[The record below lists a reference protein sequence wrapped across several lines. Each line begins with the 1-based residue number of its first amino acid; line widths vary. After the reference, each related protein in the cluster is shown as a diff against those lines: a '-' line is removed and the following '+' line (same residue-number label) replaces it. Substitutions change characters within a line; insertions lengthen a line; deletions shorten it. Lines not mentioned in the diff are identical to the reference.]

1 MSGTHFYLTLPSNA
15 SLNEFPNN
23 KTTSYR
29 VKLPQSIDL
38 EGIWEVGLYS
48 ISYPNT
54 WYTLQKGVDTHP
66 FYADRTDLFQQ
77 AIMDYGYYQSMQELI
92 KAANKALSRNVS
104 DNIKLTYN
112 AFTGK
117 VTVQIKNGF
126 QFAVMKP
133 LSIILGF
140 GGKDVMLKKTTE
152 SPYVADLTI
161 YVYCDIVQPQIVG
174 DTSAQL
180 LKSIPAE
187 GKLGDIIAK
196 TFTNIQYVPIR
207 TKSFEA
213 VEVLLR
219 NDTGDPV
226 PFERGKVVIT
236 LHAFQ
241 KAQLFHIEMSNPYL
255 RYYLDQQGHG
265 MTVLRGSPWQ
275 IGHGQMGY
283 GLGGLFR
290 SVARAVMPMVKSGEK
305 ALENIGANFVGDV
318 LAGKN
323 VKEAAKARTLEA
335 ANVTKRK
342 AVNKLMNQTG
352 SGKRGSKQ
360 AAKKRLKRE
369 KHSHLLP
376 ETSRLRSG
384 EQLLLARTYLVKYE
398 FRTFQIA
405 RMHQE

>member
-38 EGIWEVGLYS
+38 EGVWEVGLYS

-54 WYTLQKGVDTHP
+54 WYTLQKGVNTHL
-66 FYADRTDLFQQ
+66 FYADRTGLFQQ

-140 GGKDVMLKKTTE
+140 GGKDVILKKTTE
-152 SPYVADLTI
+152 SPYVADLTTVSTI
-161 YVYCDIVQPQIVG
+161 YVYCDIVEPQIVG

-187 GKLGDIIAK
+187 GKFGDIIAK
-196 TFTNIQYVPIR
+196 TFTNMQYVPIR

-236 LHAFQ
+236 LH
-241 KAQLFHIEMSNPYL
+241 
-255 RYYLDQQGHG
+255 
-265 MTVLRGSPWQ
+265 
-275 IGHGQMGY
+275 
-283 GLGGLFR
+283 FR
-290 SVARAVMPMVKSGEK
+290 
-305 ALENIGANFVGDV
+305 
-318 LAGKN
+318 
-323 VKEAAKARTLEA
+323 
-335 ANVTKRK
+335 
-342 AVNKLMNQTG
+342 
-352 SGKRGSKQ
+352 
-360 AAKKRLKRE
+360 
-369 KHSHLLP
+369 KHSYF
-376 ETSRLRSG
+376 T
-384 EQLLLARTYLVKYE
+384 
-398 FRTFQIA
+398 
-405 RMHQE
+405 

>member
-29 VKLPQSIDL
+29 AKLPQSIDL
-38 EGIWEVGLYS
+38 EGVWEVGLYS

-54 WYTLQKGVDTHP
+54 WYTLQKGVDTHL
-66 FYADRTDLFQQ
+66 FYADRTGLFQQ

-126 QFAVMKP
+126 QFAVMKQ

-140 GGKDVMLKKTTE
+140 GGKEVILKKNDRKPLRGRLDN
-152 SPYVADLTI
+152 SSTI
-161 YVYCDIVQPQIVG
+161 YVYCDIVEPQIVG

-187 GKLGDIIAK
+187 GRFGDIIAK

-236 LHAFQ
+236 LH
-241 KAQLFHIEMSNPYL
+241 
-255 RYYLDQQGHG
+255 
-265 MTVLRGSPWQ
+265 
-275 IGHGQMGY
+275 
-283 GLGGLFR
+283 FR
-290 SVARAVMPMVKSGEK
+290 
-305 ALENIGANFVGDV
+305 
-318 LAGKN
+318 
-323 VKEAAKARTLEA
+323 
-335 ANVTKRK
+335 
-342 AVNKLMNQTG
+342 
-352 SGKRGSKQ
+352 
-360 AAKKRLKRE
+360 
-369 KHSHLLP
+369 KHSYF
-376 ETSRLRSG
+376 T
-384 EQLLLARTYLVKYE
+384 
-398 FRTFQIA
+398 
-405 RMHQE
+405 

>member
-38 EGIWEVGLYS
+38 EGVWEVGLYS

-54 WYTLQKGVDTHP
+54 WYTLQKGVDTHL
-66 FYADRTDLFQQ
+66 FYADRTGLFQQ

-112 AFTGK
+112 ALTGK

-126 QFAVMKP
+126 QFAVMKQ

-152 SPYVADLTI
+152 SPYVADLTTVSTI
-161 YVYCDIVQPQIVG
+161 YVYCDIVEPQIVG

-187 GKLGDIIAK
+187 GRFGDIIAK

-236 LHAFQ
+236 LH
-241 KAQLFHIEMSNPYL
+241 
-255 RYYLDQQGHG
+255 
-265 MTVLRGSPWQ
+265 
-275 IGHGQMGY
+275 
-283 GLGGLFR
+283 FR
-290 SVARAVMPMVKSGEK
+290 
-305 ALENIGANFVGDV
+305 
-318 LAGKN
+318 
-323 VKEAAKARTLEA
+323 
-335 ANVTKRK
+335 
-342 AVNKLMNQTG
+342 
-352 SGKRGSKQ
+352 
-360 AAKKRLKRE
+360 
-369 KHSHLLP
+369 KHSYF
-376 ETSRLRSG
+376 
-384 EQLLLARTYLVKYE
+384 A
-398 FRTFQIA
+398 
-405 RMHQE
+405 

>member
-38 EGIWEVGLYS
+38 EGVWEVGLYS

-54 WYTLQKGVDTHP
+54 WYTLQKGVDTHL
-66 FYADRTDLFQQ
+66 FYADRTGLFQQ

-133 LSIILGF
+133 LLIILGF

-152 SPYVADLTI
+152 SPYVADLTTVSTI

-187 GKLGDIIAK
+187 GKFGDIIAK

-207 TKSFEA
+207 TRSFEA

-236 LHAFQ
+236 LH
-241 KAQLFHIEMSNPYL
+241 
-255 RYYLDQQGHG
+255 
-265 MTVLRGSPWQ
+265 
-275 IGHGQMGY
+275 
-283 GLGGLFR
+283 FR
-290 SVARAVMPMVKSGEK
+290 
-305 ALENIGANFVGDV
+305 
-318 LAGKN
+318 
-323 VKEAAKARTLEA
+323 
-335 ANVTKRK
+335 
-342 AVNKLMNQTG
+342 
-352 SGKRGSKQ
+352 
-360 AAKKRLKRE
+360 
-369 KHSHLLP
+369 KHNYF
-376 ETSRLRSG
+376 T
-384 EQLLLARTYLVKYE
+384 
-398 FRTFQIA
+398 
-405 RMHQE
+405 

>member
-15 SLNEFPNN
+15 SWNEFPNN

-38 EGIWEVGLYS
+38 EGVWEVGLYS

-54 WYTLQKGVDTHP
+54 WYTLRKGVDTHL
-66 FYADRTDLFQQ
+66 FYADRTGLFQQ
-77 AIMDYGYYQSMQELI
+77 AIMDYGYDQSMQELI

-126 QFAVMKP
+126 EFAVMKQ

-140 GGKDVMLKKTTE
+140 GGKDVILKKTTE
-152 SPYVADLTI
+152 SPYVADLTTVSTI
-161 YVYCDIVQPQIVG
+161 YVYCDIVEPQIVG

-187 GKLGDIIAK
+187 GRFGDIIAK

-236 LHAFQ
+236 LH
-241 KAQLFHIEMSNPYL
+241 
-255 RYYLDQQGHG
+255 
-265 MTVLRGSPWQ
+265 
-275 IGHGQMGY
+275 
-283 GLGGLFR
+283 FR
-290 SVARAVMPMVKSGEK
+290 
-305 ALENIGANFVGDV
+305 
-318 LAGKN
+318 
-323 VKEAAKARTLEA
+323 
-335 ANVTKRK
+335 
-342 AVNKLMNQTG
+342 
-352 SGKRGSKQ
+352 
-360 AAKKRLKRE
+360 
-369 KHSHLLP
+369 KHSYF
-376 ETSRLRSG
+376 T
-384 EQLLLARTYLVKYE
+384 
-398 FRTFQIA
+398 
-405 RMHQE
+405 